1 MDPALFCKFL
11 PLIRYPWGRF
21 DSAEWIALTSCWEA
35 WEHAIIP
42 GQGATLQQEAHSM
55 SSHWVSLRRDKLILV
70 IKAVNKK
77 DLLEKGMEA
86 EETKVTSQRRFS
98 RSALPCLYV
107 SPNFLSSFGI
117 SATQADHNR
126 PVWSDSFVKKSP
138 KMFPIHILSN
148 LKIYFNF
155 LVGQKIRSTLA
166 IFQ

>member
-1 MDPALFCKFL
+1 
-11 PLIRYPWGRF
+11 
-21 DSAEWIALTSCWEA
+21 
-35 WEHAIIP
+35 
-42 GQGATLQQEAHSM
+42 M

-126 PVWSDSFVKKSP
+126 PV
-138 KMFPIHILSN
+138 
-148 LKIYFNF
+148 
-155 LVGQKIRSTLA
+155 
-166 IFQ
+166 